1 LADLLEGSL
10 HAFHM
15 VHTLLCLFFGLL
27 LHTHSI
33 FDALPGGF
41 SFACLA
47 EMLACNATGAS
58 MPMHAGSHASS
69 EPSAPIGHMLQKRC
83 QGAWLHTALP

>member
-1 LADLLEGSL
+1 
-10 HAFHM
+10 
-15 VHTLLCLFFGLL
+15 
-27 LHTHSI
+27 
-33 FDALPGGF
+33 
-41 SFACLA
+41 
-47 EMLACNATGAS
+47 MLACNATGAS